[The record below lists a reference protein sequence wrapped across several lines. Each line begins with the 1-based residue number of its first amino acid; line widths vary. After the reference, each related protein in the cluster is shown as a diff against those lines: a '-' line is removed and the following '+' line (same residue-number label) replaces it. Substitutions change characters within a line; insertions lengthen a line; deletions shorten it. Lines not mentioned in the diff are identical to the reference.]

1 MFAEA
6 LCRKAK
12 LLIGFRKCRFILFGK
27 QRFFDCIDFFK
38 DCVGFFRISPAVQL
52 ISCDQQRIIILICL
66 DVFVDVWRKQFFRFC
81 EFSFRHIDT
90 GTVDRLCLGI
100 IQDLI
105 IFIQQFMGLIKTLQ
119 TAQAAK
125 NNTVSIQFCLL
136 ILRKKELQLFH
147 IHQAVFEFSLRH
159 KHIRHILINTGKIFR
174 SVFKILQLF
183 ETLRQHAMT

>member
-52 ISCDQQRIIILICL
+52 ISRDQQRIIILICL
-66 DVFVDVWRKQFFRFC
+66 DIFVDVWRKQFFRFC

-90 GTVDRLCLGI
+90 GTVDSLCLGI

-136 ILRKKELQLFH
+136 ILREKELQLFH
-147 IHQAVFEFSLRH
+147 IHQAESIFSLRH
-159 KHIRHILINTGKIFR
+159 KHIRHILINACAVFR
-174 SVFKILQLF
+174 TVLYILQIFQTSRKQVLP
-183 ETLRQHAMT
+183 